1 MTPNDDGRLDRI
13 LRRDA
18 REVIDDGGF
27 TARVMGALP
36 SRSPLPARF
45 ASRRSWLTPAL
56 VLGSTALGSVLAW
69 LFAPGGVN
77 AAQGFADL
85 TTSGLTPA
93 AITTLA
99 MAIAVLIAAIV
110 IAVDTD

>member
-1 MTPNDDGRLDRI
+1 MTMTHDGDRLDRI

-18 REVIDDGGF
+18 RALIDDDGF
-27 TARVMGALP
+27 IARVMGALP
-36 SRSPLPARF
+36 AHLPARST
-45 ASRRSWLTPAL
+45 AQRPWLTAVL

-85 TTSGLTPA
+85 AARSLTPA
-93 AITTLA
+93 AIATLS
-99 MAIAVLIAAIV
+99 MAVAGLIAAVV